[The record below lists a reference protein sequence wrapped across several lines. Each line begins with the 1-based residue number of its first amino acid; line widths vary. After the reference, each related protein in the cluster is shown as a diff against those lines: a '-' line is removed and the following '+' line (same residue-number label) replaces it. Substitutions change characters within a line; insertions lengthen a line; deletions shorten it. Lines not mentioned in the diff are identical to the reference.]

1 MRALDQSAAILPH
14 FSLLLLLLL
23 PREHSAI
30 QPPERHFWPR
40 PSNALP
46 HLPNE
51 LDEKPHHT
59 TTFLPCPPVEINNL
73 PRRGT
78 PEHRFDLNP
87 HLSFEAGPNSIN
99 PPTRQNG
106 EAGHNLLVFLRPVG
120 RADCRHRPRK
130 QPAFHIPINCV
141 RPECSLLEGKVGGDV
156 FPSVVDACRESL
168 SSAPLLPPPP
178 PSPGI
183 HSPRAPDGQKPSGR
197 GGGAESF
204 SLSPP

>member
-1 MRALDQSAAILPH
+1 MRALVQSSAILPH
-14 FSLLLLLLL
+14 FSLLLLPL
-23 PREHSAI
+23 EYFAI
-30 QPPERHFWPR
+30 QPPDRHFWPR

-51 LDEKPHHT
+51 PDGESHQRLTPSPHIPT
-59 TTFLPCPPVEINNL
+59 DLISNII
-73 PRRGT
+73 RRDIRGG
-78 PEHRFDLNP
+78 PE
-87 HLSFEAGPNSIN
+87 S
-99 PPTRQNG
+99 TRQHG
-106 EAGHNLLVFLRPVG
+106 EAEHNLLVFLRPLG
-120 RADCRHRPRK
+120 RVDCRHRPRK

-183 HSPRAPDGQKPSGR
+183 HSPRAPDAAKAIGSR
-197 GGGAESF
+197 WRRRIF
-204 SLSPP
+204 LSLSPLI